1 MNGVTGMATRTLYHR
16 KLARHTSKK
25 VVGKRKGPSLLF
37 DFDYRLPMDFSTQGL
52 LLLLVARRKLTRKQ
66 PGKAAER
73 DRTKGSGNAWNVTIC
88 HKGKISIKIR

>member
-1 MNGVTGMATRTLYHR
+1 
-16 KLARHTSKK
+16 
-25 VVGKRKGPSLLF
+25 
-37 DFDYRLPMDFSTQGL
+37 MDLSTQAL

-73 DRTKGSGNAWNVTIC
+73 DRTKGSRNAWNVTRC